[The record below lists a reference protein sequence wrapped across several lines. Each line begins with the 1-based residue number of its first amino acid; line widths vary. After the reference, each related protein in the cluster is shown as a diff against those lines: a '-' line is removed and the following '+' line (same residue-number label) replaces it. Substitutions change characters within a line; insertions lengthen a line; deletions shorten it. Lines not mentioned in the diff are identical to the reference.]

1 MSKSIRDFFRLKSNP
16 NSPKPSTDE
25 IIMERKQVEEVQAT
39 PSVNNPPSFEEL
51 SLLHKKQIDELL
63 KNLPSLQELYAYI
76 LTSMNKA
83 IIGAKYMEIITG
95 YSPNITATISDSYED
110 VIKAIL
116 SEPHKQL
123 EMDRMA
129 MRLKELDDTIKAILS
144 EPHKQLEMDRMA
156 MRLRPDP
163 ARTEGLIT
171 KQEHELKCDKII
183 ARTWMGIDG
192 DVVMLLDEKNR
203 IDPELLALHRAN
215 VDISVQNWRYMLN
228 TIVSVTKV
236 LSTFFSGSQQSSF
249 PSPRP

>member
-129 MRLKELDDTIKAILS
+129 MRL
-144 EPHKQLEMDRMA
+144 
-156 MRLRPDP
+156 RPDP

-203 IDPELLALHRAN
+203 IDPELLTLHRAN
-215 VDISVQNWRYMLN
+215 VDVSVQNWRYMLN

>member
-1 MSKSIRDFFRLKSNP
+1 MSKSIRDFFLRLRSNP
-16 NSPKPSTDE
+16 NSPKRSTDE
-25 IIMERKQVEEVQAT
+25 IIMERTQVEEVQAT
-39 PSVNNPPSFEEL
+39 PSVNNPPSSEEL
-51 SLLHKKQIDELL
+51 LLLHKKQIDELL

-95 YSPNITATISDSYED
+95 YSPNITATISDSYDD

-123 EMDRMA
+123 DLDVMA
-129 MRLKELDDTIKAILS
+129 MRLKRLDDTIKAILS
-144 EPHKQLEMDRMA
+144 EPHKQLDLDVMA
-156 MRLRPDP
+156 MRLSPDP
-163 ARTEGLIT
+163 EGPVT

-192 DVVMLLDEKNR
+192 DVVMLLDEKDR

-215 VDISVQNWRYMLN
+215 VDVSVQNWRYMLN
-228 TIVSVTKV
+228 TIVSVTEV
-236 LSTFFSGSQQSSF
+236 IATFFSGSQQSSF
-249 PSPRP
+249 RSPRP

>member
-129 MRLKELDDTIKAILS
+129 MRL
-144 EPHKQLEMDRMA
+144 
-156 MRLRPDP
+156 RPDP

>member
-129 MRLKELDDTIKAILS
+129 MRL
-144 EPHKQLEMDRMA
+144 
-156 MRLRPDP
+156 RPDP

-249 PSPRP
+249 PSPKP

>member
-1 MSKSIRDFFRLKSNP
+1 MSKSIRGFFLLKRSNP
-16 NSPKPSTDE
+16 NSTKPSTDE
-25 IIMERKQVEEVQAT
+25 IILERKQVGEVQAKS
-39 PSVNNPPSFEEL
+39 SVNNPPSFEEL

-63 KNLPSLQELYAYI
+63 KNLPSFKELYVYI

-83 IIGAKYMEIITG
+83 IIRAKYMEVITG
-95 YSPNITATISDSYED
+95 YSPNITATISDSYDD

-123 EMDRMA
+123 EID
-129 MRLKELDDTIKAILS
+129 E
-144 EPHKQLEMDRMA
+144 MA

-163 ARTEGLIT
+163 ARTQGLMT

-192 DVVMLLDEKNR
+192 DAVMLLDKKDR

-215 VDISVQNWRYMLN
+215 VDVAVQNWRYMLK

-236 LSTFFSGSQQSSF
+236 LSKILSGSQQS
-249 PSPRP
+249 

>member
-1 MSKSIRDFFRLKSNP
+1 MSKSIRGFFLLKRSNP
-16 NSPKPSTDE
+16 NSTKPSTDE
-25 IIMERKQVEEVQAT
+25 IILERKQVGEVQAKS
-39 PSVNNPPSFEEL
+39 SVNNPPSFEEL

-63 KNLPSLQELYAYI
+63 KNLPSFKELYVYI

-83 IIGAKYMEIITG
+83 IIRAKYMEVITG
-95 YSPNITATISDSYED
+95 YSPNITATISDSYDD

-123 EMDRMA
+123 EIDEMA
-129 MRLKELDDTIKAILS
+129 MRLKRLDDTLKAILS
-144 EPHKQLEMDRMA
+144 EPHKQLEIDEMA

-163 ARTEGLIT
+163 ARTQGLMT

-192 DVVMLLDEKNR
+192 DAVMLLDKKDR

-215 VDISVQNWRYMLN
+215 VDVAVQNWRYMLK

-236 LSTFFSGSQQSSF
+236 LSKILSGSQQS
-249 PSPRP
+249 